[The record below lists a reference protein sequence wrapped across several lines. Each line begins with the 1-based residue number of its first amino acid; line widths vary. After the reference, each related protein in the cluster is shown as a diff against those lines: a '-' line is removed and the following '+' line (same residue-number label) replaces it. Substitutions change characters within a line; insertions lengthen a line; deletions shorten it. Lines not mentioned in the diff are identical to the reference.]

1 MGFRFHKSIKIAPGL
16 KLNLNKKSV
25 SVTAGTK
32 GAHYT
37 ISSSGKKTAS
47 VGIPGTG
54 LSYTTSS
61 GGKNGRSKKKK
72 SSSGSSFLPAAVT
85 IIGIAVLIFVVFS
98 FIRSVIPV
106 RTSPADAKLT
116 SETVTS
122 EAASQAAT
130 PETADSSAVTEDSSP
145 GNYILNTS
153 SHKIH
158 KPTCKMA
165 DSIAP
170 ENYDTSNLS
179 LEELKNQGYTTC
191 GNCF

>member
-25 SVTAGTK
+25 SLTAGTK

-37 ISSSGKKTAS
+37 VSSTGRKTAS

-54 LSYTTSS
+54 LSYSTSS
-61 GGKNGRSKKKK
+61 GGKKSKSKKKNAFAK
-72 SSSGSSFLPAAVT
+72 
-85 IIGIAVLIFVVFS
+85 IIGIIVLAFVAFS
-98 FIRSVIPV
+98 LIRPMISASS
-106 RTSPADAKLT
+106 SPAASNPAPEVVNSSNIKEDN
-116 SETVTS
+116 STVT
-122 EAASQAAT
+122 
-130 PETADSSAVTEDSSP
+130 
-145 GNYILNTS
+145 YILNTS

-165 DSIAP
+165 DNIASD
-170 ENYDTSNLS
+170 NYDTSNLS
-179 LEELKNQGYTTC
+179 LEELKEQGYTTC